1 MERADQRLKPV
12 QERLRQLIC
21 APSGVAAALAAEGD
35 AAGAGLAALL
45 RGDARASATAR
56 LEVYAN
62 AYFERLLGVLRDD
75 YPALAATLGEDAF
88 HDLATAY
95 LAAHPPTRPS
105 LRDAGD
111 GVPQLL
117 AGDSGEAAFFRVRW
131 PFAADLAALEWAL
144 VDAFDAPDAPALGR
158 EDLAALAPEAWE
170 ALALRLHPAT
180 SLLELAWPVHLL
192 REAHERGEPLPLAEL
207 SREATHICVTRR
219 NERVFFRAALPLEAA
234 LLATLQRG
242 TTFGALCAHIADER
256 GAAAAPAFAA
266 TLLTRW
272 LEAGTVLSSEE
283 ITPAGPVT

>member
-1 MERADQRLKPV
+1 VERADRRLKLV
-12 QERLRQLIC
+12 QERLRELIC

-35 AAGAGLAALL
+35 ATGAGLAALL

-56 LEVYAN
+56 LEVYAD

-75 YPALAATLGEDAF
+75 YPALAAALGDDAF

-95 LAAHPPTRPS
+95 LAAHPPSRPS
-105 LRDAGD
+105 LRDAGAR
-111 GVPQLL
+111 VAELL

-144 VDAFDAPDAPALGR
+144 VDAFDAPDAPALSR
-158 EDLAALAPEAWE
+158 EGLAALAPEAWE
-170 ALALRLHPAT
+170 ELPLRLHPAT

-192 REAHERGEPLPLAEL
+192 RESHERGEPLPAAGL
-207 SREATHICVTRR
+207 SREPTHICVTRR
-219 NERVFFRAALPLEAA
+219 HERVFFRAVEPFEAA
-234 LLATLQRG
+234 LLATLQGG
-242 TTFGALCAHIADER
+242 TTFGALCAHIAEER

-272 LEAGTVLSSEE
+272 LEAGTVLSS
-283 ITPAGPVT
+283 